1 MLAVAVCFEIGWM
14 RGRPRPRLTGIAGAL
29 CAVGVGDVGSGF
41 LTVGV
46 FSNSLVFFAGF
57 DGTGGAGCLLDLGA
71 GLAADTDSL
80 AGVATFV
87 FNAGFASALVLAAGL
102 ALFFPED
109 GFLETAIGAGSLSG
123 GMTSLRQRWRRA
135 LNIRKTCLWS
145 TGSSTLSVTSENDRW
160 PAG

>member
-1 MLAVAVCFEIGWM
+1 M

-29 CAVGVGDVGSGF
+29 CAVGVGDVGSAF

-57 DGTGGAGCLLDLGA
+57 DCTGGAGFLLDLGA

-87 FNAGFASALVLAAGL
+87 FKAGFASALVLAAGL

-109 GFLETAIGAGSLSG
+109 GFLVTAIGAGSLSG
-123 GMTSLRQRWRRA
+123 G
-135 LNIRKTCLWS
+135 
-145 TGSSTLSVTSENDRW
+145 
-160 PAG
+160 